1 MSKDIL
7 QVEYDSWNKA
17 LDEQIVV
24 LQNCQKEKQL
34 SSCNSCTQI
43 IECKIRKD
51 YVKAV
56 YESMNKG
63 AGGGFEF

>member
-1 MSKDIL
+1 MPNHENLVIDEWDIKLDKMLVELKTCQEQNSLKTCSDCSKFF
-7 QVEYDSWNKA
+7 
-17 LDEQIVV
+17 
-24 LQNCQKEKQL
+24 
-34 SSCNSCTQI
+34 
-43 IECKIRKD
+43 ECELRKR

>member
-1 MSKDIL
+1 MSQPDKWEIAL
-7 QVEYDSWNKA
+7 QEKSRELKS
-17 LDEQIVV
+17 
-24 LQNCQKEKQL
+24 CQEKRGL
-34 SSCNSCTQI
+34 KSCLGCEKVNACT
-43 IECKIRKD
+43 IRDD